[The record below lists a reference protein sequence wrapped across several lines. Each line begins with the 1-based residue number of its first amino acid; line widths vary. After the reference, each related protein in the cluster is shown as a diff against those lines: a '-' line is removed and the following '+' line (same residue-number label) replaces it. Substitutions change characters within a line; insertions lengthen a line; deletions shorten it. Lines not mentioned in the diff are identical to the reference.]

1 MSQASAA
8 ATKARAVSDW
18 LGSAAL
24 AYIAVLWGSLVVILL
39 AVGRPPTLDGS
50 RPGDALAPL
59 ALVTGAA
66 SFLGRGASGVS
77 GATAGAASAYGLAI
91 ITAVRAAERN
101 WAFIAPGPSS
111 AWQASVTDALLRSL
125 LVLAIAALVG
135 AVARELREWVRGPR
149 RVTWRPAFRINLAE
163 LAVMIVVG
171 AAAFGGTSA
180 LVAAAAETSIV
191 MPAPVPTV
199 RASGQGAVVTVT
211 PASMAPGEVQVTT
224 TTTEPCELCAGGLD
238 LFGPLSDDELGSLR
252 IGRAVDDW
260 INRLPRP
267 SQLWYGGVSLRPG
280 RYAFAYIV
288 YPGPDEPPR
297 LEGVGILA
305 VEEGPMPAVVARTP
319 GDALRFVALELLVV
333 LTNAV
338 AVALMVFRRRRP
350 VRPGE
355 PRRWWV
361 AVVVAAV
368 VSIALV
374 NGLALYV
381 QFAGSPF

>member
-1 MSQASAA
+1 MSQAAA
-8 ATKARAVSDW
+8 AGTKARAASDW
-18 LGSAAL
+18 LGGAAL
-24 AYIAVLWGSLVVILL
+24 AYIAALWGSLVVILL
-39 AVGRPPTLDGS
+39 AVGQPPTLDGS
-50 RPGDALAPL
+50 RPGEALLPL
-59 ALVTGAA
+59 ALIAGAA
-66 SFLGRGASGVS
+66 SFLGRGLAGLS
-77 GATAGAASAYGLAI
+77 GAIAGAASAYALAI
-91 ITAVRAAERN
+91 ITTMRAAERN

-135 AVARELREWVRGPR
+135 AVARELSEWIQGLR
-149 RVTWRPAFRINLAE
+149 RATLRPAFQLNLAG
-163 LAVMIVVG
+163 LAVAIVVG
-171 AAAFGGTSA
+171 GLAFGGTST
-180 LVAAAAETSIV
+180 LVAAAAKTSIV

-199 RASGQGAVVTVT
+199 RATCRGAVVTVA
-211 PASMAPGEVQVTT
+211 PASLSPGEAQVVTT
-224 TTTEPCELCAGGLD
+224 TESFEQCAGVID

-280 RYAFAYIV
+280 RHAFAYIA
-288 YPGPDEPPR
+288 YRPDEPPR
-297 LEGVGILA
+297 LEGVGILT
-305 VEEGPMPAVVARTP
+305 VEDGPLPAVVARIP
-319 GDALRFVALELLVV
+319 GNALRFVALELLVV

-338 AVALMVFRRRRP
+338 AVALMIFRRRRP
-350 VRPGE
+350 VRLGE

-374 NGLALYV
+374 NGLAFYV